1 MVRLRANI
9 IMALIVVA
17 LLWIVAV
24 ICTGCYSQKK
34 ATQQH
39 GRAVG
44 TYPVIGADYC
54 ARTYPCEPGP
64 SRSDT
69 TVVYD
74 TLWGAGEVTIDTIT
88 VTVQDTVYRT
98 KIIQFP
104 AKTITRTV
112 HIRDTVQIKDR
123 AELDKCTIQR
133 DEAIARAEKEQA
145 LKEKYQRRSRHYLY
159 ALIGIG
165 AAGLLWLILFFR
177 KKIVKP

>member
-17 LLWIVAV
+17 LLWVVSAF
-24 ICTGCYSQKK
+24 CTGCYSQKK

-39 GRAVG
+39 GRAVS

-64 SRSDT
+64 VRSDT
-69 TVVYD
+69 TTVYD
-74 TLWGAGEVTIDTIT
+74 TLWGAAEIITDTIRAT
-88 VTVQDTVYRT
+88 DTIYIFKSVQLPGR
-98 KIIQFP
+98 I
-104 AKTITRTV
+104 ITRTV
-112 HIRDTVQIKDR
+112 TIRDTVQIKDR
-123 AELDKCTIQR
+123 AELDKCAIQR
-133 DEAIARAEKEQA
+133 DEAITRAEKEQV

-165 AAGLLWLILFFR
+165 AAGLIWLILFFR